1 MKKRFDYM
9 TILTVLAAMLLGTG
23 AASTQ
28 AATVLFENFE
38 QSNGVSTGS
47 LDGQNG
53 WSVDSG
59 TGNVQTSVVQSG
71 GQALEISSG
80 GVSKEISTNGVVW
93 LHFYARIAEA
103 PQSSP
108 KFDTVGSL
116 AAFYVN
122 PDLNLVV
129 IRDGKPMELAAQM
142 PLNTWTRFDVY
153 CDSSAG
159 IWNLAMNGS
168 NVASGLPLVSS
179 NPAAQI
185 SFSNGSAAGSF
196 VDSIDMAN
204 TEQVGEMPDTDS
216 DGIPD
221 WWEQQHFG
229 GATACTAAAPS
240 GNGDL
245 TYKQT
250 YIAAVDPF
258 AYDPPWMAMENLGEV
273 QWIPK
278 DSRLHDVEWAPSLYS
293 NFVAIA
299 SDIPWPTD
307 SYVDTVHTN
316 EPVGFYRVKI
326 HL

>member
-1 MKKRFDYM
+1 MKARASKR
-9 TILTVLAAMLLGTG
+9 TTPAVLAVMLLGAG
-23 AASTQ
+23 VAGTQ

-47 LDGQNG
+47 LNGQNG

-80 GVSKEISTNGVVW
+80 GVSKEISTNGTLW
-93 LHFYARIAEA
+93 LHFQARIAEA
-103 PQSSP
+103 PQSDP
-108 KFDTVGSL
+108 EFDPVGSL
-116 AAFYVN
+116 VAFSVN
-122 PDLNLVV
+122 PNLNLVV
-129 IRDGKPMELAAQM
+129 LRNGTPMELAAQM
-142 PLNTWTRFDVY
+142 PLNTWTRFDIY

-168 NVASGLPLVSS
+168 NVASGLPLASA
-179 NPAAQI
+179 NPVERVE
-185 SFSNGSAAGSF
+185 FSNASATGSF

-204 TEQVGEMPDTDS
+204 AEQVGEMPDTDA

-221 WWEQQHFG
+221 WWEQENFG
-229 GATACTAAAPS
+229 GATACAAGASS

-245 TYKQT
+245 TYKET
-250 YIAAVDPF
+250 YIAVLDPF
-258 AYDPPWMAMENLGEV
+258 AYDPPWMAMGNIGEL

-278 DSRLHDVEWAPSLYS
+278 TSRLHDVEWTSSLQS
-293 NFVAIA
+293 NFIAIT

-307 SYVDTVHTN
+307 HFVDTVHTN
-316 EPVGFYRVKI
+316 EPTGFYRVKI